1 MSDFERMTPPS
12 GRLRAVL
19 AALIV
24 LPVTIVG
31 LPIQWVL
38 WRFRLPGL
46 RRVPIV
52 FHRTVLFAIGAKVK
66 VEGKPVDGRPLLLLP
81 NHVSWLDI
89 PVIGSLHPCCF
100 VAKAEIAKWP
110 VAGTM
115 AKMQRSIF
123 VDRSKRAKTPEV
135 SAEMAERMAEGD
147 PVVVFPEGTTG
158 DGNRLLP
165 FRSGL
170 IGGVRD
176 ALGEMGD
183 RLLLQPVSIGYARRD
198 GLPIGRTYRAEVAWY
213 GDMTLMPHLMGILK
227 GGPLDI
233 TVTYGEPIRMN
244 DAEDRK
250 VMTKK
255 VEEAVRLMASA
266 AVNGHRQP
274 VKAGG
279 DA

>member
-1 MSDFERMTPPS
+1 VSDFERVTPPA
-12 GRLRAVL
+12 GRLRAAL
-19 AALIV
+19 AIAII
-24 LPVTIVG
+24 LPVTLVG
-31 LPIQWVL
+31 LPIQWLL
-38 WRFRLPGL
+38 WRLKLPGL
-46 RRVPIV
+46 RRVPII
-52 FHRTVLFAIGAKVK
+52 FHRTVLYAIGARVK

-89 PVIGSLHPCCF
+89 PVIGSIHPCCF
-100 VAKAEIAKWP
+100 VAKAEIASWP

-135 SAEMAERMAEGD
+135 SAAMAERMAEGD

-176 ALGEMGD
+176 ALGEAGD
-183 RLLLQPVSIGYARRD
+183 RLLLQPVSIAYARRD
-198 GLPIGRTYRAEVAWY
+198 GLPIGRTYRAQVAWY
-213 GDMTLMPHLMGILK
+213 GDMTLMPHLMGILT

-233 TVTYGEPIRMN
+233 TVTYGEPIRMS

-250 VMTKK
+250 AMTKR
-255 VEEAVRLMASA
+255 VEDAVRLMTSA

-274 VKAGG
+274 VKAG
-279 DA
+279 AEE